1 MSIIRARAPLRLGIA
16 GGGTDLSPYC
26 DRFGGYVIN
35 VTIDRYAHVVIK
47 LLDRPV
53 VRFVATDLQVA
64 LEKST
69 SEELVLNGTL
79 DLHKAVYKHMIEN
92 FNGGNRISM
101 EVTTLCDAP
110 MGSGLGSSSTIVVA
124 MVKAFSKLLDINLSK
139 KDIAKLAYR
148 IERIDCGYQG
158 GRQDHYSA
166 SFGGFNFMEFYADD
180 KVIINPIPISNWAKL
195 ELETSLIL
203 YFTGVSRH
211 SSLIIE
217 DQTNSIKTGLTEELN
232 AMHRIKAEALAMK
245 ECLLSGDFRGIVLS
259 MNRGWEMKKRS
270 SAKVSNLEINKLYQ
284 EALNSG
290 ALAGKVSGAGGGG
303 FMWFFV
309 PPEFKMDL
317 ARNLSAFG
325 GQVSNCNFTE
335 HGAQAW
341 KIG

>member
-1 MSIIRARAPLRLGIA
+1 
-16 GGGTDLSPYC
+16 
-26 DRFGGYVIN
+26 
-35 VTIDRYAHVVIK
+35 
-47 LLDRPV
+47 
-53 VRFVATDLQVA
+53 
-64 LEKST
+64 
-69 SEELVLNGTL
+69 
-79 DLHKAVYKHMIEN
+79 
-92 FNGGNRISM
+92 
-101 EVTTLCDAP
+101 
-110 MGSGLGSSSTIVVA
+110 
-124 MVKAFSKLLDINLSK
+124 
-139 KDIAKLAYR
+139 
-148 IERIDCGYQG
+148 
-158 GRQDHYSA
+158 
-166 SFGGFNFMEFYADD
+166 
-180 KVIINPIPISNWAKL
+180 
-195 ELETSLIL
+195 
-203 YFTGVSRH
+203 
-211 SSLIIE
+211 
-217 DQTNSIKTGLTEELN
+217 
-232 AMHRIKAEALAMK
+232 MK